1 MFFMPQTWHMP
12 SPCPH
17 PSIHV
22 SNFIN
27 PRVHTVLF
35 PPKLTFLVFCP
46 SFSRLGR
53 PRRHLLVSGLC
64 GASVGRGTSTCPQA
78 CLTTLSS
85 LLTSLSHF
93 VAVFSRLVQ
102 TTYIFVVRTSRG
114 QTKSFK
120 GLPPRPLCLY
130 FAPLL
135 ILCFIASFVL
145 YGHF

>member
-1 MFFMPQTWHMP
+1 MSQTWHMP

-93 VAVFSRLVQ
+93 FAVFSRLVK
-102 TTYIFVVRTSRG
+102 TTIIFVVLTQLG
-114 QTKSFK
+114 QPWSFQ
-120 GLPPRPLCLY
+120 GQLPPPLCLT
-130 FAPLL
+130 FPPSVPPLSHL
-135 ILCFIASFVL
+135 SPPFLAT
-145 YGHF
+145 